1 VCFDPSVLCRHQGYL
16 VQPPFSVPTGLG
28 HFRRAGCVIGGET
41 GGNGRMNRSI
51 GDSVNRSRSR
61 PGIALDGT
69 IGAAAATEMPT
80 VKTTLATQSCKAIVL

>member
-1 VCFDPSVLCRHQGYL
+1 
-16 VQPPFSVPTGLG
+16 
-28 HFRRAGCVIGGET
+28 
-41 GGNGRMNRSI
+41 MNRSI

-80 VKTTLATQSCKAIVL
+80 VKTTLATQSCKAIVLRPQEIDGASKTKQASSRLAGH